1 MIFCCCKRLNKDRH
15 RRGDKSTL
23 ISGFSVPTEVGL
35 HIRKKSGM
43 QLKPKHKV
51 VSTCSSSGLRN
62 LNLIG
67 LGLLYNFTSWFK
79 HDRSN
84 LYHDLRV

>member
-1 MIFCCCKRLNKDRH
+1 MIFCRLKRLNRPKDRH
-15 RRGDKSTL
+15 RRGDKLTL

-35 HIRKKSGM
+35 HIRKNSGM
-43 QLKPKHKV
+43 QLEPKHKV

-62 LNLIG
+62 LIG
-67 LGLLYNFTSWFK
+67 LSLLHSFTFWFK